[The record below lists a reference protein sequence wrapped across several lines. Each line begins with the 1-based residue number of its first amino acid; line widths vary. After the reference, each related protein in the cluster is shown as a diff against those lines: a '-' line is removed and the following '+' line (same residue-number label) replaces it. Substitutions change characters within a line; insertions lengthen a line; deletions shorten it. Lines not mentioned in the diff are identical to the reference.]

1 LCSSRLRA
9 FGLILHF
16 ARGTDSAIGKGNKEA
31 AMTVSKMDDNDRMT
45 KVKQYGTTGVLVA
58 GAFAAI
64 AYLRSGGGRERMNTL
79 LGGQLS
85 GLESQLQ
92 TAIQENMPMLDEAI
106 DSLAET
112 IKQGIA
118 SLNNE
123 VTHYADEVKM
133 RIRDYASAPALAVSE
148 ADHPD
153 AGHDYAG

>member
-1 LCSSRLRA
+1 
-9 FGLILHF
+9 
-16 ARGTDSAIGKGNKEA
+16 
-31 AMTVSKMDDNDRMT
+31 MTVSKVDDNDRMT
-45 KVKQYGTTGVLVA
+45 KVKQYGTTGMLVA

-64 AYLRSGGGRERMNTL
+64 AYLRSEGGRERMNTL

-85 GLESQLQ
+85 GLENQLQ
-92 TAIQENMPMLDEAI
+92 AAIQENMPMLDEAI

-133 RIRDYASAPALAVSE
+133 RIRDYAAAPALAHSE
-148 ADHPD
+148 TEHGDG
-153 AGHDYAG
+153 GHGYAG

>member
-1 LCSSRLRA
+1 MS
-9 FGLILHF
+9 
-16 ARGTDSAIGKGNKEA
+16 
-31 AMTVSKMDDNDRMT
+31 VSKMDDNDRMT
-45 KVKQYGTTGVLVA
+45 RVKQYGTTGVLVA

-92 TAIQENMPMLDEAI
+92 AAIQDNMPMLDEAI
-106 DSLAET
+106 DGLAET

-118 SLNNE
+118 SLSDE

-133 RIRDYASAPALAVSE
+133 RIRDYAAAPALAVGE
-148 ADHPD
+148 TEHADS
-153 AGHDYAG
+153 GHGYAG